1 MQDVTKRDGGDAD
14 PHRLDAPQSSRLR
27 RIGDIVLRWREASI
41 LLACVLLAVYFQST
55 NSTFLSVSNI
65 KNLIDFTATT
75 AIIAAGE
82 VMVLVC
88 GELDLSVGMVYALV
102 PFVMHFLIADG
113 VPSGAA
119 MVLALAAA
127 GMIGLVNGAITT
139 FLSVPAFVTTLGT
152 MFLINGLT
160 LTISGGF
167 PVEPQAGAVFTAAFG
182 GSPWARLAW
191 ALAIAIVLQFV
202 LNRTRFGLHTIAT
215 GGNLVA
221 AAEVGIKVTSI
232 KISNFVLCSV
242 LGGFAGVIELIP
254 HRLDRSARGRIRD
267 HVHGHRLGGDRR
279 HASDRRLRN
288 CHRRPRRRAGAGDP
302 PGRLHA
308 QRGERLHFRHDPRRR
323 DPFDHGVQRPA
334 DHVAGTGRRM
344 MATPVG
350 PEVLRAEHVEKSFGK
365 IVALRDVN
373 LTLRRGEVLGL
384 LGDNGAGKSTLMKI
398 FTGYY
403 RPSAG
408 QLYFEGRPVQFRSVS
423 HARSLGVEAVYQDLA
438 LVNEL
443 NVYRNMFLQR
453 EPVFGGPL
461 GILDESQMR
470 RRAIEMLERMR
481 VRIPS
486 VDVDVAKLSGGQ
498 RQAVAIARSVYQKAK
513 VLLLDEPTAAM
524 GAKELALI
532 LELIQRLK
540 ESGEVAMI
548 IVAHNYAQIFDV
560 CDRINLVEEGAIT
573 FDKPTSETSVQ
584 EMTDR
589 VVREYRSAREVMRLR
604 RP

>member
-1 MQDVTKRDGGDAD
+1 MQDVTKRDGVAAD
-14 PHRLDAPQSSRLR
+14 PHRLDAPQSSWLR

-113 VPSGAA
+113 IPSGAA

-167 PVEPQAGAVFTAAFG
+167 PVEPQAGAMFTAAFG

-232 KISNFVLCSV
+232 KICNFVLCSV
-242 LGGFAGVIELIP
+242 LGGFAGVINSFRIGSIDPLAGGSEIMFMAIA
-254 HRLDRSARGRIRD
+254 SAVI
-267 HVHGHRLGGDRR
+267 GGTLLTGG
-279 HASDRRLRN
+279 S
-288 CHRRPRRRAGAGDP
+288 
-302 PGRLHA
+302 
-308 QRGERLHFRHDPRRR
+308 
-323 DPFDHGVQRPA
+323 
-334 DHVAGTGRRM
+334 GTVIG
-344 MATPVG
+344 
-350 PEVLRAEHVEKSFGK
+350 
-365 IVALRDVN
+365 
-373 LTLRRGEVLGL
+373 
-384 LGDNGAGKSTLMKI
+384 
-398 FTGYY
+398 
-403 RPSAG
+403 
-408 QLYFEGRPVQFRSVS
+408 
-423 HARSLGVEAVYQDLA
+423 A
-438 LVNEL
+438 LVGAL
-443 NVYRNMFLQR
+443 A
-453 EPVFGGPL
+453 L
-461 GILDESQMR
+461 GILQDGFTLNGVS
-470 RRAIEMLERMR
+470 A
-481 VRIPS
+481 
-486 VDVDVAKLSGGQ
+486 
-498 RQAVAIARSVYQKAK
+498 
-513 VLLLDEPTAAM
+513 
-524 GAKELALI
+524 
-532 LELIQRLK
+532 
-540 ESGEVAMI
+540 
-548 IVAHNYAQIFDV
+548 F
-560 CDRINLVEEGAIT
+560 T
-573 FDKPTSETSVQ
+573 FDMILGAAILLT
-584 EMTDR
+584 MAFN
-589 VVREYRSAREVMRLR
+589 VRLTMWRERGGG
-604 RP
+604 